1 MLGKVLK
8 YDLKWIYKLI
18 LIFYCL
24 ALIFSVFTRIFFS
37 IENSVL
43 FNVVGSICSGCAI
56 AMMVSCLINT
66 LMRAWVRFLRNIYKD
81 EAYLTHTLPVE
92 KKTVYL
98 SKVLSAIICSFTTM
112 TAIILCLFICYYS
125 EKNMKLLKELL
136 ELAAN
141 TYNTTVI
148 SLLLTVTFV
157 LFLEIVFIL
166 LLGYVGIIMGHRS
179 NKNKMAKS
187 LIWGFGLY
195 ILTSGLTLVLIF
207 IFGLFNSD
215 VMNIINTTDIINI
228 DSIKMV
234 MYAGTAVYL
243 IYNVIYYFV
252 GKHQLEKGV
261 NID

>member
-1 MLGKVLK
+1 
-8 YDLKWIYKLI
+8 
-18 LIFYCL
+18 
-24 ALIFSVFTRIFFS
+24 
-37 IENSVL
+37 
-43 FNVVGSICSGCAI
+43 
-56 AMMVSCLINT
+56 MMV
-66 LMRAWVRFLRNIYKD
+66 
-81 EAYLTHTLPVE
+81 
-92 KKTVYL
+92 
-98 SKVLSAIICSFTTM
+98 
-112 TAIILCLFICYYS
+112 
-125 EKNMKLLKELL
+125 LKELL

-207 IFGLFNSD
+207 IFGLFNSG